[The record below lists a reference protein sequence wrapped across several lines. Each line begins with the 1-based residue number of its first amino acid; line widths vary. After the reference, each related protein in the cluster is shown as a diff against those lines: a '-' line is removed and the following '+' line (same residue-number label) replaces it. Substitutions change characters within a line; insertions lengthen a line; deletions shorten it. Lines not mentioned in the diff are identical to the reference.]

1 MSKVLSII
9 YLVASS
15 LSLICIIAFTNNNP
29 LAASGWAII
38 GSVIALCFSIVG
50 LIQNSKNKSP
60 KAFSIVAVVWSA
72 LSVVCVFAFS
82 DDLEASAGWGIL
94 CLLLAIPYAIYSIVK
109 APQNAANNNNEN
121 LSQIDKLHELLQ
133 KGAITPEEFAKK
145 KNELL

>member
-15 LSLICIIAFTNNNP
+15 LSLICIIAFTNDNP

-50 LIQNSKNKSP
+50 LIQNNKNKSP
-60 KAFSIVAVVWSA
+60 KSFSIVAVVWSA
-72 LSVVCVFAFS
+72 LSVVCVFALS
-82 DDLEASAGWGIL
+82 DDLQASAGWGIL
-94 CLLLAIPYAIYSIVK
+94 CLILAIPYAIYSIVK
-109 APQNAANNNNEN
+109 APQSGVVSNEN

>member
-9 YLVASS
+9 YLVAGS
-15 LSLICIIAFTNNNP
+15 LSLICIIAFTTDNP
-29 LAASGWAII
+29 LAASGWAMI

-50 LIQNSKNKSP
+50 LIQNGKNKSP

-72 LSVVCVFAFS
+72 LSMVCVFAFS
-82 DDLEASAGWGIL
+82 NDLEASAGWGIL
-94 CLLLAIPYAIYSIVK
+94 SLFLGIPYAIYSIIK
-109 APQNAANNNNEN
+109 SPENNSIKNEN

-145 KNELL
+145 KSELL